1 MHFGVR
7 KTYLRLHE
15 LFPGHKIPYAVV
27 ENYVAVCPT
36 CQKMR
41 IGMTDN
47 IQAVPRNLKVTSF
60 HSRVGVDHLTVTPPD
75 VEGHCCLIVVV
86 VIFSRFVKSYAA
98 KDYSADTLALSL
110 FQFYC
115 TYGTFDEIISDP
127 GSAMLADSVSIL
139 HSRLGIKHRVSL
151 VDRPESNG
159 VERSNQEYLRHLR
172 AITHDTRA
180 KDKWGTVYFL
190 SLVDLALNSEINS
203 ETGVIPMHAMF
214 GSASN
219 PYFSM
224 TPSAQTDTRSSALV
238 RAIDADL
245 RLIKEIIVTT
255 AQRRVN
261 ARLLVN
267 NPSIQNMY
275 QPGDFV
281 LFHKWLPG
289 QLRPSKLT
297 SPFLGPYEVLQQV
310 KNDVTCRH
318 MATGVI
324 ETFYVERLKVFHG
337 SREEARDTSL
347 RDHDQYVIEAIVSHR
362 GDLERRKH
370 IQFLTYYTDGTS
382 TWNPMNLD
390 LSTTRPFE
398 LYCDSHPSLRRLL
411 QTKVNEKKFIKD
423 ITATPIDKLDS
434 YQVIGQSRNDFI
446 KTSIVPHVT
455 CYVDLRTWSDPSLT
469 YFYSI
474 GLPDCDRV
482 LYLVETH
489 YLQWLDSKHLTI
501 EVHWPIFNKSAEVDS
516 YWVYAYGTR
525 LTVPPSAV
533 LVTPALVKQYPR
545 ILKK

>member
-1 MHFGVR
+1 
-7 KTYLRLHE
+7 
-15 LFPGHKIPYAVV
+15 
-27 ENYVAVCPT
+27 
-36 CQKMR
+36 
-41 IGMTDN
+41 
-47 IQAVPRNLKVTSF
+47 
-60 HSRVGVDHLTVTPPD
+60 
-75 VEGHCCLIVVV
+75 
-86 VIFSRFVKSYAA
+86 
-98 KDYSADTLALSL
+98 
-110 FQFYC
+110 
-115 TYGTFDEIISDP
+115 
-127 GSAMLADSVSIL
+127 
-139 HSRLGIKHRVSL
+139 
-151 VDRPESNG
+151 
-159 VERSNQEYLRHLR
+159 
-172 AITHDTRA
+172 
-180 KDKWGTVYFL
+180 
-190 SLVDLALNSEINS
+190 
-203 ETGVIPMHAMF
+203 
-214 GSASN
+214 
-219 PYFSM
+219 
-224 TPSAQTDTRSSALV
+224 
-238 RAIDADL
+238 
-245 RLIKEIIVTT
+245 
-255 AQRRVN
+255 
-261 ARLLVN
+261 
-267 NPSIQNMY
+267 
-275 QPGDFV
+275 
-281 LFHKWLPG
+281 
-289 QLRPSKLT
+289 
-297 SPFLGPYEVLQQV
+297 
-310 KNDVTCRH
+310 
-318 MATGVI
+318 MATGVTEI
-324 ETFYVERLKVFHG
+324 FYVERLKVFYG